1 MSGSSDEEGEKL
13 LSDGRAGKD
22 LSSFLAKV
30 DEIGTAPGGHSF
42 DPDAKSFDVHFST
55 RV

>member
-13 LSDGRAGKD
+13 LSDGQTGKD

-30 DEIGTAPGGHSF
+30 DEIGTCSPRLSSF
-42 DPDAKSFDVHFST
+42 DLGAKSFDVLLK
-55 RV
+55 V